1 MAGAITFNQTDRW
14 TKNDPV
20 RKITM
25 AWTSDG
31 SGAVNGV
38 PTPQAVS
45 GEILRVVTVPN
56 GGDTAP
62 TNNYGI
68 TLIDE
73 HGLDVLNGRGASR
86 SDTTAQQFMPGV
98 TVSDGTNNGAA
109 PVAVSGILELRVAS
123 AGAAKGGTVVLYVR

>member
-1 MAGAITFNQTDRW
+1 MAGSVTYTQTDRW

-25 AWTSDG
+25 AWTSDV
-31 SGAVNGV
+31 SGNVSGNLS
-38 PTPQAVS
+38 PQAVS

-56 GGDTAP
+56 GGGTVPTA
-62 TNNYGI
+62 NYDV
-68 TLIDE
+68 TLLDE
-73 HGLDVLNGRGASR
+73 HGLDVLNGRGANR
-86 SDTTAQQFMPGV
+86 SDTNPEQFMPGV

-109 PVAVSGILELRVAS
+109 PVAVSGILELRVAN